1 MDFTGVKDISIY
13 GTDCIVDISR
23 GDDAALR
30 FVSAKEKYFELNV
43 DDNGMFTVRQKDRN
57 LFYKIILH
65 KIEFKL
71 ILPKWFR
78 GKLRFRNKNGGLYVS
93 GADFADVELSTD
105 NGKFDLKD
113 IKCDSF
119 QLKMRNGTV
128 LAKNLN
134 AANGAGIKCT
144 NGNIKIESAVTSALN
159 ISCNNA
165 AMSIIDVEAK
175 KFECTTSNGAIDASG
190 IVSDELKLETSNGK
204 ITAAPLGKRD
214 DYKLSLDT
222 RTGAITVDGV
232 AYKKL
237 ADVAGMKKLFAKTAN
252 GDIDV
257 RFF

>member
-1 MDFTGVKDISIY
+1 MEFNGVKDISIY
-13 GTDCIVDISR
+13 GTDCIVDITR
-23 GDDAALR
+23 GDDGALR
-30 FVSAKEKYFELNV
+30 FISAKEKYFELNV

-57 LFYKIILH
+57 LFYKILLH

-71 ILPKWFR
+71 VLPKWFKGR
-78 GKLRFRNKNGGLYVS
+78 LRFRNKNGGLYVN
-93 GADFADVELSTD
+93 GADFADVELSTG

-119 QLKMRNGTV
+119 QLKMLNGSV
-128 LAKNLN
+128 VAKNLAVVGN
-134 AANGAGIKCT
+134 TNIKCT
-144 NGNIKIESAVTSALN
+144 NGNIKIESAATPALT

-165 AMSIIDVEAK
+165 AMSIVDVEAK
-175 KFECTTSNGAIDASG
+175 KFECITSNGAIDASG

-204 ITAAPLGKRD
+204 ITATPLGKRD

-222 RTGAITVDGV
+222 RTGVITVDGIP
-232 AYKKL
+232 YKRL
-237 ADVAGMKKLFAKTAN
+237 ADVAGVKKLNAKTAN